1 VANELE
7 ASGRVP
13 SNRLCTLFHPDLSYK
28 PRPERLPLS
37 PDEPIRLL
45 FFGRIMAYKGLH
57 LFLDTVDQ
65 LRSDGIAVEAGVF
78 GEGPLGSATE
88 RLQRMGAEVVNR
100 WLSGAEIA
108 AALAR
113 YHAVVLSHTEASQ
126 SGVAA
131 TAFGAGVP
139 VIATPVGGLIE
150 QVTDGVTGVLAKRT
164 DALALAAAV
173 KHLLLDQQVYRATCL
188 NPARTSEQRSMARF
202 VKIIVA
208 HTVRGTSPVRKR
220 ELT

>member
-1 VANELE
+1 MANELE

>member
-1 VANELE
+1 
-7 ASGRVP
+7 
-13 SNRLCTLFHPDLSYK
+13 
-28 PRPERLPLS
+28 
-37 PDEPIRLL
+37 
-45 FFGRIMAYKGLH
+45 MAYKGLH

-65 LRSDGIAVEAGVF
+65 LRNDGIAVEAGVF

-150 QVTDGVTGVLAKRT
+150 QVTDGVAGVLAKRT
-164 DALALAAAV
+164 DAPAALAAAV

-188 NPARTSEQRSMARF
+188 NLARTSEQRSMARF